1 VNTAAQI
8 QEGMSMRTSLIS
20 ICAFLFLSSSVVLAG
35 SWTLPRAAT
44 VKDDGPRTYRF
55 TVEYSTSDTRG
66 QVIRRQLISGNYT
79 RGLPGGDSVWTGVS
93 QIDSDG
99 PGEPSG
105 PVQKREFMEGFRY
118 HTASASLAP
127 DFFKGFPPT
136 AVFERNLIWDTEM
149 FELYGQ
155 HQFRHLQLNQPY
167 HFVSG
172 QTMNMPGVGAFQ
184 NRDVQLTWMGR
195 SERNGRDCALIG
207 YSAYFNPLEIA
218 NGAMKLKGRSHYW
231 GQIWVAL
238 ATRQIE
244 YATLYEDVLGE
255 MSLAGQDTPQV
266 VSVFRSGIFEPIVTR

>member
-1 VNTAAQI
+1 
-8 QEGMSMRTSLIS
+8 MRTSLIS
-20 ICAFLFLSSSVVLAG
+20 ICALLFFSSGIVLAG

-44 VKDDGPRTYRF
+44 VKDDGPRTYSF
-55 TVEYSTSDTRG
+55 TVEYSTSDIRG

-79 RGLPGGDSVWTGVS
+79 RGLLGGDSVWTDVY

-118 HTASASLAP
+118 RNGSASLAP
-127 DFFKGFPPT
+127 DFFKGFPPM

-155 HQFRHLQLNQPY
+155 RQFGHLQLNQPY
-167 HFVSG
+167 HFASG
-172 QTMNMPGVGAFQ
+172 ETMTMPGVGTFQ

-195 SERNGRDCALIG
+195 SVRNGRECALIG
-207 YSAYFNPLEIA
+207 YTAYFNPLEITNA
-218 NGAMKLKGRSHYW
+218 VMKLKGRSHYW

-255 MSLAGQDTPQV
+255 MNLAGQDTPQV
-266 VSVFRSGIFEPIVTR
+266 VSVFRSGIFEPIVKR

>member
-1 VNTAAQI
+1 
-8 QEGMSMRTSLIS
+8 MRASLIP
-20 ICAFLFLSSSVVLAG
+20 ICVLLFLGSDVVLAG

-55 TVEYSTSDTRG
+55 TVEYSTSDTKG

-93 QIDSDG
+93 QIGSDG
-99 PGEPSG
+99 PGKPSG

-118 HTASASLAP
+118 HDASASLAP
-127 DFFKGFPPT
+127 DFFKGFPPM
-136 AVFERNLIWDTEM
+136 AVFERNLVWDTQM

-155 HQFRHLQLNQPY
+155 RQFEHLQLNRPY

-172 QTMNMPGVGAFQ
+172 EAMNMPGVGTFQ
-184 NRDVQLTWMGR
+184 NRDVQLMWMGR
-195 SERNGRDCALIG
+195 SERNGRDCALIA
-207 YSAYFNPLEIA
+207 YSAYFNPLEIV
-218 NGAMKLKGRSHYW
+218 NDAMKLEGRSHYW

-255 MSLAGQDTPQV
+255 MSLTGQGTPQV

>member
-1 VNTAAQI
+1 
-8 QEGMSMRTSLIS
+8 MRTSLIW
-20 ICAFLFLSSSVVLAG
+20 IYAFLFLSSDVVLAD
-35 SWTLPRAAT
+35 SWTLPRSAI

-79 RGLPGGDSVWTGVS
+79 RGLPGGDSVWTDVS

-105 PVQKREFMEGFRY
+105 PAQKREFMEGFRY
-118 HTASASLAP
+118 HDASASLAP
-127 DFFKGFPPT
+127 DFFKGFPPM

-149 FELYGQ
+149 LELYGQ
-155 HQFRHLQLNQPY
+155 RQFEHLQLNQPY

-172 QTMNMPGVGAFQ
+172 QTMNMPGVGTFQ
-184 NRDVQLTWMGR
+184 NRDAQLTWMGR
-195 SERNGRDCALIG
+195 SERNGRECALIG

-218 NGAMKLKGRSHYW
+218 NAAMKLKGRSHYW
-231 GQIWVAL
+231 GQIWVAV

-255 MSLAGQDTPQV
+255 MHLTGQDTPQV

>member
-1 VNTAAQI
+1 
-8 QEGMSMRTSLIS
+8 MRTSLIS
-20 ICAFLFLSSSVVLAG
+20 ICASLLFSSQPVLAG
-35 SWTLPRAAT
+35 SWTLPPGVT

-55 TVEYSTSDTRG
+55 TVEYSTADTRG

-79 RGLPGGDSVWTGVS
+79 RGLPGGDAVWTGVS
-93 QIDSDG
+93 QRDADG

-105 PVQKREFMEGFRY
+105 PAQKREFMEGFRY
-118 HTASASLAP
+118 HKDPANTSGSLAP
-127 DFFKGFPPT
+127 DFFQRFPPT

-149 FELYGQ
+149 IELYGQ
-155 HQFRHLQLNQPY
+155 SQFGYLKLNQPY
-167 HFVSG
+167 HIPG
-172 QTMNMPGVGAFQ
+172 DTANMPGVGTFQ
-184 NRDVQLTWMGR
+184 NRDVHLTWMGR

-207 YSAYFNPLEIA
+207 YSAYFNPLQIA
-218 NGAMKLKGRSHYW
+218 NGALKLHGRSHYW

-255 MSLAGQDTPQV
+255 MSLTGADTPRV

>member
-1 VNTAAQI
+1 
-8 QEGMSMRTSLIS
+8 MRTSLIS
-20 ICAFLFLSSSVVLAG
+20 ICGFLLLSSTVVLAG
-35 SWTLPRAAT
+35 SWTLPRSVT

-55 TVEYSTSDTRG
+55 TVEYSTSDTTG
-66 QVIRRQLISGNYT
+66 HVIRRQLTSGNFT
-79 RGLPGGDSVWTGVS
+79 RGLPRGDYVWTGVF
-93 QIDSDG
+93 QIDSEG

-105 PVQKREFMEGFRY
+105 PAQKREFMEGFRY
-118 HTASASLAP
+118 HKNPANVSGSLEP

-136 AVFERNLIWDTEM
+136 AVFERNLVWDTEM
-149 FELYGQ
+149 IELYGQ
-155 HQFRHLQLNQPY
+155 GQFEHLKLNQPY
-167 HFVSG
+167 HLISS
-172 QTMNMPGVGAFQ
+172 TENMPGVGAFQ

-244 YATLYEDVLGE
+244 YATYHEDVLGE
-255 MSLAGQDTPQV
+255 MNLIGQDTPQV
-266 VSVFRSGIFEPIVTR
+266 VSVFASGILEPIVTK